1 MEKEYIQYLLNAG
14 YSIISESTGKMIR
27 DVGEGIEIYDPYYN
41 DFPDKVFGEDFN
53 KAYNYFES

>member
-27 DVGEGIEIYDPYYN
+27 DVGEGIEIYDPAESS
-41 DFPDKVFGEDFN
+41 FPDKTFDEFD
-53 KAYNYFES
+53 KAYNYFEC